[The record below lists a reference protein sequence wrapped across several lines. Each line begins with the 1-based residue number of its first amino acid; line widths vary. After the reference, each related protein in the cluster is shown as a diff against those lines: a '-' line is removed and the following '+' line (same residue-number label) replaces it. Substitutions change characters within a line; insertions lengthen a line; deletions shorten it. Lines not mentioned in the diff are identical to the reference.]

1 MGQTGRSTEENPNHR
16 KGERMIYKRGRY
28 YWYEFELG
36 GKRYRKSTD
45 IIVGKG
51 KPGEKSP
58 KELAKGC

>member
-1 MGQTGRSTEENPNHR
+1 
-16 KGERMIYKRGRY
+16 MIYKRGRY

-36 GKRYRKSTD
+36 GKRYRRSTD

-58 KELAKGC
+58 KELARDVETAKRHELALAAVGSGPT

>member
-1 MGQTGRSTEENPNHR
+1 
-16 KGERMIYKRGRY
+16 MIYKRGKY